1 MKTTKFEDAQG
12 DCINGGVKIEVLVDG
27 TVDDTQTQ
35 YLCNGDIK
43 NLAQQENSLMKRY
56 FSPDIPNKINLL
68 DEMKEWIDNRTS
80 TIRNSV
86 CRNNIIH
93 HLLEIVLTTDD
104 LKEIAERGNV
114 LCRDLSNRANNY
126 KRMVER
132 HKPKE

>member
-1 MKTTKFEDAQG
+1 
-12 DCINGGVKIEVLVDG
+12 
-27 TVDDTQTQ
+27 
-35 YLCNGDIK
+35 
-43 NLAQQENSLMKRY
+43 MKRY